1 MFCLM
6 FCLYVGEKRV
16 FVVVEAVV
24 VHDVK
29 VMEVEPA
36 PVVVVLQE
44 VVPVQPVGMS
54 SVSST

>member
-1 MFCLM
+1 M